1 MKFSFEN
8 RIKDTETKYLKKFS
22 KMEAYKKL
30 YRKYSRHV
38 KRISFRPFYIIVFF
52 IQFFIVY
59 YNISINNVDDAIKKH
74 VFIYLVILTII
85 IISFATS
92 IILFHFKNKKMV
104 MKKLMEWDNK
114 LEGISE
120 DEN

>member
-1 MKFSFEN
+1 MKLGFEKILN
-8 RIKDTETKYLKKFS
+8 AKESNYLMKYS
-22 KMEAYKKL
+22 KMIAYKKL
-30 YRKYSRHV
+30 YRKYSRYV

-59 YNISINNVDDAIKKH
+59 YNISKNNVDDAIKKH

-85 IISFATS
+85 IIIFATS
-92 IILFHFKNKKMV
+92 IILYYFKNKRIV
-104 MKKLMEWDNK
+104 MKKLKEWDNK
-114 LEGISE
+114 LEGISG